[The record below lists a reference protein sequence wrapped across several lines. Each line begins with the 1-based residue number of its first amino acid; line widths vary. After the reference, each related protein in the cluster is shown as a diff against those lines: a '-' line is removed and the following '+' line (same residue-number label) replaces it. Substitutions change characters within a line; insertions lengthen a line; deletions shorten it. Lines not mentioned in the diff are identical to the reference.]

1 MPRKIT
7 ILVSLL
13 TALAL
18 IAAGQ
23 AVRPDAALRATDEV
37 LQSVSRIRGLEVKQP
52 VKRGLKTRDEIESAV
67 IRDLNESNTPE
78 EFEASRKALVKLGLV
93 AADFAL
99 RDYYVGLLREQVA
112 GFYQPKTQEFYL
124 AAWLPLSEQKI
135 VIAHELVHALQ
146 DQHFNLRRFEKWPK
160 GDSDAELAAHALI
173 EGDATVVM
181 YQYVFDQQG
190 RAVDMRVLGALIDM
204 LKADTDAD
212 ASKYPV
218 LAQAP
223 AVLRESLQFPY
234 SYGASFVHAIMK
246 NRPIADLNLAYTRL
260 PASSEQIIHPDR
272 YLLFDKPVKIEMPS
286 LSERDWK
293 QVDADVNG
301 EFGYQVLLAEYLGKD
316 RAQSAAAG
324 WGGDRYALYE
334 NSRTGALMIAMYTTW
349 DSEQDAKE
357 FFTAYSQRTRKRYK
371 TDSSVESSASRI
383 VYNTAEGFV
392 AIEMR
397 GADVVI
403 LEGAASRAELTRAVE
418 KIWQSKKQ

>member
-7 ILVSLL
+7 ILVSLFL
-13 TALAL
+13 ALAL

-23 AVRPDAALRATDEV
+23 APKPEAALHATDEV

-52 VKRGLKTRDEIESAV
+52 IKRGLKTRDEIESAV
-67 IRDLNESNTPE
+67 IRDLDESNTPE
-78 EFEASRKALVKLGLV
+78 EFEASRKVLVKLGLI
-93 AADFAL
+93 ATDFAL
-99 RDYYVGLLREQVA
+99 RDHYVRLLREQVA

-124 AAWLPLSEQKI
+124 AAWLPLAEQKI

-190 RAVDMRVLGALIDM
+190 RPVDMRVLGALIDL
-204 LKADTDAD
+204 LKTDSEVD
-212 ASKYPV
+212 ESKYPA
-218 LAQAP
+218 LAGAP
-223 AVLRESLQFPY
+223 SVLRESLQFPY
-234 SYGASFVHAIMK
+234 SYGAGFVHAIMK
-246 NRPIADLNLAYTRL
+246 NRTIADLNLAYTRL
-260 PASSEQIIHPDR
+260 PASSEQILHPDR
-272 YLLFDKPVKIEMPS
+272 YLNFDRPVKIEMPS

-293 QVDADVNG
+293 QIDVDVNG
-301 EFGYQVLLAEYLGKD
+301 EFGYRVLLAEFIAKD
-316 RAQSAAAG
+316 RAASAAAG

-334 NSRTGALMIAMYTTW
+334 NTRTGALMMAIYTAW

-357 FFTAYSQRTRKRYK
+357 FFNAYSERTEKRYK
-371 TDSSVESSASRI
+371 TGAAESNASR
-383 VYNTAEGFV
+383 VTFNTAEGLV

-397 GADVVI
+397 AADVVI
-403 LEGAASRAELTRAVE
+403 LEGAASRADLARTME
-418 KIWQSKKQ
+418 KLWQSKKQ

>member
-7 ILVSLL
+7 TLVSLL
-13 TALAL
+13 VALAL

-23 AVRPDAALRATDEV
+23 VVAPDAALRATDEV

-67 IRDLNESNTPE
+67 MRDLNESNTPE
-78 EFEASRKALVKLGLV
+78 EFEASRKALVKLGLID
-93 AADFAL
+93 ADFAL
-99 RDYYVGLLREQVA
+99 RDYYVRLLREQVA

-124 AAWLPLSEQKI
+124 AAWLPIAEQKI

-181 YQYVFDQQG
+181 YRYVFDQQG
-190 RAVDMRVLGALIDM
+190 RAVDTRILGALIDM
-204 LKADTDAD
+204 LKADSDAD

-218 LAQAP
+218 LAGAP

-234 SYGASFVHAIMK
+234 SYGASFVHTIMK
-246 NRPIADLNLAYTRL
+246 NRPMADLNLAYTRL

-272 YLLFDKPVKIEMPS
+272 YLLFDKPVKIEIPS

-301 EFGYQVLLAEYLGKD
+301 EFGYQVLLAEFIGKD

-334 NSRTGALMIAMYTTW
+334 NSRTGALMIAIYTTW
-349 DSEQDAKE
+349 DSERDAKE
-357 FFTAYSQRTRKRYK
+357 FFTAYSQRTQKRYK
-371 TDSSVESSASRI
+371 TDAAESSASR
-383 VYNTAEGFV
+383 VVFNTAEGLV

-403 LEGAASRAELTRAVE
+403 LEGAASRAEIARAVE
-418 KIWQSKKQ
+418 KLWQSKKQ

>member
-7 ILVSLL
+7 TLVSLL
-13 TALAL
+13 VALAL

-23 AVRPDAALRATDEV
+23 VVAPDAALRATDEV

-67 IRDLNESNTPE
+67 MRDLNESNTPE
-78 EFEASRKALVKLGLV
+78 EFEASRKALVKLGLID
-93 AADFAL
+93 ADFAL
-99 RDYYVGLLREQVA
+99 RDYYVRLLREQVA

-124 AAWLPLSEQKI
+124 AAWLPIAEQKI

-181 YQYVFDQQG
+181 YRYVFDQQG

-204 LKADTDAD
+204 LKADSDAD

-218 LAQAP
+218 LAGAP

-234 SYGASFVHAIMK
+234 AYGASFVHTIMK
-246 NRPIADLNLAYTRL
+246 NRPMADLNLAYTRL

-272 YLLFDKPVKIEMPS
+272 YLLFDKPVKIEIPS

-301 EFGYQVLLAEYLGKD
+301 EFGYQVLLAEFIGKD

-334 NSRTGALMIAMYTTW
+334 NSRTGALMIAIYTTW

-357 FFTAYSQRTRKRYK
+357 FFTAYSQRTQKRYK
-371 TDSSVESSASRI
+371 TDAAESSASR
-383 VYNTAEGFV
+383 VVFNTAEGLV

-403 LEGAASRAELTRAVE
+403 LEGSASRAEIARAVE
-418 KIWQSKKQ
+418 KLWQSKKL